1 MRSKQILLTAALGL
15 IMSGIAAQSG
25 NIQITSL
32 PFTIAAPGT
41 YVITGNWSFTAPT
54 PPNAST
60 FYAAILIPTSLPGPV
75 ILDLKGFTLTSNGP
89 NVTASVG
96 VGIGGGFVGPF
107 VANAFPITVRNGRLN
122 SFDVGIWASQ
132 AEAGPVIPPPLTN
145 IEVSN
150 MSFFSGGIIF
160 FDVNSSTVKNCTFKN
175 CGVGISDILS
185 AGGNRY
191 TTLTFNN
198 VGETLALASDRG
210 VVGLPNT
217 TIVLDDC
224 RFAPPAN

>member
-1 MRSKQILLTAALGL
+1 MAALSL
-15 IMSGIAAQSG
+15 TMSAIAAQAA

-32 PFTIAAPGT
+32 PFTIGAPGT
-41 YVITGNWSFTAPT
+41 YVITGNLNFTAPT
-54 PPNAST
+54 SPFTST
-60 FYAAILIPTSLPGPV
+60 FFAAILIPTSLSGPV

-107 VANAFPITVRNGRLN
+107 VANAFPITVKNGSLN
-122 SFDVGIWASQ
+122 NFQAGIWASQ

-150 MSFFSGGIIF
+150 MSFSTLSQGIIF
-160 FDVNSSTVKNCTFKN
+160 FEVNSSTVKNCTFN
-175 CGVGISDILS
+175 NAGIEDTLS
-185 AGGNRY
+185 AGGNEY
-191 TTLTFNN
+191 TTLTFKGN
-198 VGETLALASDRG
+198 GGLSIASDRAAS
-210 VVGLPNT
+210 GLPNT

>member
-1 MRSKQILLTAALGL
+1 MKLKNTLLMAAFGL
-15 IMSGIAAQSG
+15 IMSALVAQSA
-25 NIQITSL
+25 NIQITHL

-41 YVITGNWSFTAPT
+41 YVITGNLSFTAPT

-60 FYAAILIPTSLPGPV
+60 FYTAILIPTSLPGPV

-89 NVTASVG
+89 NATASVG
-96 VGIGGGFVGPF
+96 VGIGGTFVGPLI
-107 VANAFPITVRNGRLN
+107 ANAFPITVRNGGLN

-132 AEAGPVIPPPLTN
+132 AAAVIPPPLTN

-150 MSFFSGGIIF
+150 MSFLSGGIIF
-160 FDVNSSTVKNCTFKN
+160 LEVNSSTVKNCTFNN
-175 CGVGISDILS
+175 CGVSISDTLS
-185 AGGNRY
+185 AGGNEY
-191 TTLTFNN
+191 STLTFNN
-198 VGETLALASDRG
+198 VGETLVLASGRG

-217 TIVLDDC
+217 TIVLNDC